1 MLLQADGNAF
11 RRAGNAWDKVGSF
24 LDDRADDLATTLR
37 KLPDVWESGCAS
49 AAAAAHC
56 DGLRKE
62 LDSAYPPVLAI
73 AQALTQHGNGLA
85 ELRAHAENLIDEA
98 RRASV
103 IVSPDGSMTME
114 PGHANEWTGRAMSTL
129 VRQMDEL
136 LNQAADLDTRTAK
149 IIADNTAVAA
159 GTPAARVDR
168 TMVPSKGGDPAA
180 VKQWWDSLSTAQR
193 RYVLAEYP
201 ELIGGLDGVPIADR
215 DVANRIML
223 DRQKDHLKNR
233 RAELD
238 TREALILA
246 MGEQGRG
253 QDLYPGQ
260 PNPAGAALAEL
271 DKIRAERGD
280 IDGKLRGIDKIDS
293 RLNAS
298 DKPRAYL
305 VGFNTADDG
314 RAIVAVGNP
323 DTADNVMT
331 YVPGT
336 GAELSKI
343 GGDIER
349 TDWMAADATRVDP
362 SKQTAVLVWMDYD
375 APDTIPGATY
385 SDYAKAGGV
394 DLNRFQDGLRQTH
407 DGPQSRNV
415 VMGHSYGST
424 VIGNSAFDKPIAADA
439 LVFVGSPGVDTN
451 SASDL
456 HGVKPGQVWAT
467 RADHDMI
474 ARVPD
479 WDIVHG
485 NDPTREDFGG
495 RVFHSNPG
503 DPDNEGATHSM
514 YWDKDN
520 DARRNMAYILT
531 GQTDKVS

>member
-1 MLLQADGNAF
+1 M
-11 RRAGNAWDKVGSF
+11 
-24 LDDRADDLATTLR
+24 
-37 KLPDVWESGCAS
+37 
-49 AAAAAHC
+49 
-56 DGLRKE
+56 
-62 LDSAYPPVLAI
+62 LAI
-73 AQALTQHGNGLA
+73 AQALAQYGNGLA
-85 ELRAHAENLIDEA
+85 ELRVHAETLVAEG
-98 RRASV
+98 RQEHV
-103 IVSPDGSMTME
+103 IISPDGSMTME
-114 PGHANEWTGRAMSTL
+114 PGHANEWTGRAMSAL
-129 VRQMDEL
+129 VRQVDEL
-136 LNQAADLDTRTAK
+136 LRQAADLDSRTAK
-149 IIADNTAVAA
+149 TIADNTAVAA

-168 TMVPSKGGDPAA
+168 TTVPPKGGDPAA
-180 VKQWWDSLSTAQR
+180 VKKWWDSLSLAQR
-193 RYVLAEYP
+193 RYVTAEYP
-201 ELIGGLDGVPIADR
+201 ELIGGLDGVPVTDR
-215 DVANRIML
+215 DIANRIML
-223 DRQKDHLKNR
+223 DRQEDHLKGR
-233 RAELD
+233 RTELD
-238 TREALILA
+238 NREALILA
-246 MGEQGRG
+246 MADQGRA

-271 DKIRAERGD
+271 DNLRAERGD

-439 LVFVGSPGVDTN
+439 MVFVGSPGVDTN